1 MARFR
6 RTFLVVI
13 FAALCCACSTAA
25 RVPRHHLVDLDYP
38 APALTPR
45 GTEIGVSSWYGPGF
59 HGQATASGERY
70 DQGAMTAAHRT
81 LPLGTWVEV
90 RNLANGRVAK
100 VRINDRGPY
109 KIGRVLDLSYAAA
122 QQIGLVGPGTAEV
135 EIRLLDARYRQWPV
149 VRYCAQVGAFRT
161 RSEADAK
168 GTAIARSGERAYLKT
183 TGRSDF
189 PYSVRVGPYQKRSEA
204 LAAVDR
210 LRARGI
216 TALLVEEDPPPAVY
230 SATVDPSGPTA
241 ARISRQGNG

>member
-1 MARFR
+1 MARLR
-6 RTFLVVI
+6 RTFPCVI
-13 FAALCCACSTAA
+13 VAVAALCCACSTAA
-25 RVPRHHLVDLDYP
+25 RAPRHHLVDRDYP

-90 RNLANGRVAK
+90 RNLANGRATT

-122 QQIGLVGPGTAEV
+122 QQIGLIGPGTAEV
-135 EIRLLDARYRQWPV
+135 EIRLRDARYRQWPV

-161 RSEADAK
+161 RSVADAT
-168 GTAIARSGERAYLKT
+168 GAAIARSGERVYLKT
-183 TGRSDF
+183 TGRPDF
-189 PYSVRVGPYQKRSEA
+189 PYSVRVGPYEKRSDA

-216 TALLVEEDPPPAVY
+216 TALLVEEDPPPTVY
-230 SATVDPSGPTA
+230 SATAGPRAPRTPH
-241 ARISRQGNG
+241 RDNG